1 MDEMLKACQ
10 LSWQQEFELR
20 RLVRVAISL
29 V

>member
-10 LSWQQEFELR
+10 LRGQQEFELR
-20 RLVRVAISL
+20 RLVRVAMSL